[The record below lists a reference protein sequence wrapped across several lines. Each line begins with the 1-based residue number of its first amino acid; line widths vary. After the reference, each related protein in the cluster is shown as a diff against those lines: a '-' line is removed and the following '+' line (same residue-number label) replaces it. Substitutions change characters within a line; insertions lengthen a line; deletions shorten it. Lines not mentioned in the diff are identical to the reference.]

1 MELVGRAGTHTLTV
15 TGRWLD
21 MTTLAGELERLLTG
35 VDEGLARVGANIVM
49 GFRE

>member
-1 MELVGRAGTHTLTV
+1 MELVGRVGTHS
-15 TGRWLD
+15 LD

-35 VDEGLARVGANIVM
+35 VDEVLARVAANVVT